1 MHIRSLKLANYR
13 NYEALELPLDERLT
27 VLLGENAQGKTNVLE
42 SIYLCAAGR
51 SHRTVHDGELVRFGA
66 EAAYVRVDL
75 VRAGISRRI
84 EFRLPRAGRKQAR
97 LDGAPISRMGDLMGC
112 LNAVLFS
119 PGELSLVKEGPG
131 VRRRYLDILL
141 CQTGG
146 AYFYALAAYQ
156 KALAQRNAL
165 LKELAQKGGDSA
177 QLDVWEE
184 QLERASG
191 PLSAARKEAMDFIA
205 PMAARMH
212 GAISSGREEL
222 AVSYR
227 PDLSGPA
234 LRQALLDA
242 RREDIRRGAT
252 SHGPHRD
259 DFLISINGAELRS
272 FGSQGQQRTAAL
284 ALKLAEL
291 FCMEERV
298 GEKPVLLLDDVLSEL
313 DETRQGLLMEAVAPF
328 QTILTCTA
336 LPRRRNT
343 GAVFQ
348 VKNGSLSPRF

>member
-1 MHIRSLKLANYR
+1 M
-13 NYEALELPLDERLT
+13 
-27 VLLGENAQGKTNVLE
+27 
-42 SIYLCAAGR
+42 
-51 SHRTVHDGELVRFGA
+51 
-66 EAAYVRVDL
+66 
-75 VRAGISRRI
+75 
-84 EFRLPRAGRKQAR
+84 
-97 LDGAPISRMGDLMGC
+97 
-112 LNAVLFS
+112 
-119 PGELSLVKEGPG
+119 
-131 VRRRYLDILL
+131 RRRYLDILL

-165 LKELAQKGGDSA
+165 LKELAQKGATPPSSTCGKSSSNA
-177 QLDVWEE
+177 LP
-184 QLERASG
+184 S

-234 LRQALLDA
+234 LRQALLDV

-272 FGSQGQQRTAAL
+272 FGSQGQQRTA
-284 ALKLAEL
+284 
-291 FCMEERV
+291 R
-298 GEKPVLLLDDVLSEL
+298 
-313 DETRQGLLMEAVAPF
+313 
-328 QTILTCTA
+328 
-336 LPRRRNT
+336 
-343 GAVFQ
+343 
-348 VKNGSLSPRF
+348 SP

>member
-1 MHIRSLKLANYR
+1 MR
-13 NYEALELPLDERLT
+13 D
-27 VLLGENAQGKTNVLE
+27 LLG
-42 SIYLCAAGR
+42 
-51 SHRTVHDGELVRFGA
+51 
-66 EAAYVRVDL
+66 
-75 VRAGISRRI
+75 
-84 EFRLPRAGRKQAR
+84 
-97 LDGAPISRMGDLMGC
+97 
-112 LNAVLFS
+112 
-119 PGELSLVKEGPG
+119 
-131 VRRRYLDILL
+131 
-141 CQTGG
+141 
-146 AYFYALAAYQ
+146 
-156 KALAQRNAL
+156 
-165 LKELAQKGGDSA
+165 
-177 QLDVWEE
+177 
-184 QLERASG
+184 
-191 PLSAARKEAMDFIA
+191 
-205 PMAARMH
+205 
-212 GAISSGREEL
+212 
-222 AVSYR
+222 
-227 PDLSGPA
+227 
-234 LRQALLDA
+234 RQALLDA